1 MNQAGIDYCKQQEKW
16 LSSKRHRLKFLGKKT
31 INDTTIE
38 NATFANI
45 LECYTYLK
53 ETILRLGIESR
64 IFDMGDYTW
73 NVKEYFRLAR
83 ACLIDDNKNR
93 TCYFKSE

>member
-16 LSSKRHRLKFLGKKT
+16 LSSNRHRLKFLGKKT

-38 NATFANI
+38 
-45 LECYTYLK
+45 
-53 ETILRLGIESR
+53 RLGIESR